1 MSGQAQRRLKQYLVD
16 VSLVA
21 TAENGAKANGT
32 DFSVELGDLYF
43 NRMLRSTGIKSYES
57 DVEKLLK
64 ETSGAAEQATL
75 AVVA

>member
-1 MSGQAQRRLKQYLVD
+1 M
-16 VSLVA
+16 VA